1 MTKDTTDKTA
11 DETRLPSRS
20 RADLLRE
27 FGFAWRR
34 RGSRAKRSWRETVT
48 LFKPEPW
55 LVALA
60 HDKARLPVR
69 LRDLP
74 ESSK

>member
-1 MTKDTTDKTA
+1 MTKDVTT
-11 DETRLPSRS
+11 ENNVPMRS
-20 RADLLRE
+20 RASLLRE
-27 FGFAWRR
+27 LGFAWRR
-34 RGSRAKRSWRETVT
+34 RRGQGKRSWRETVT

-60 HDKARLPVR
+60 QNKARTKVR

-74 ESSK
+74 EASK

>member
-1 MTKDTTDKTA
+1 MTKDMIA
-11 DETRLPSRS
+11 DNQAPMRS
-20 RADLLRE
+20 RAELLRE
-27 FGFAWRR
+27 LGFAWRR
-34 RGSRAKRSWRETVT
+34 RAGQAKRSWRETVT

-60 HDKARLPVR
+60 HEKARTKVR

-74 ESSK
+74 EASK

>member
-1 MTKDTTDKTA
+1 MTKDTTDT
-11 DETRLPSRS
+11 DQTLTES
-20 RADLLRE
+20 RAALLSE
-27 FGFAWRR
+27 FGYAWRR
-34 RGSRAKRSWRETVT
+34 RRSQAKRSWRETVT

-60 HDKARLPVR
+60 HDKGRSPVK

-74 ESSK
+74 EASK